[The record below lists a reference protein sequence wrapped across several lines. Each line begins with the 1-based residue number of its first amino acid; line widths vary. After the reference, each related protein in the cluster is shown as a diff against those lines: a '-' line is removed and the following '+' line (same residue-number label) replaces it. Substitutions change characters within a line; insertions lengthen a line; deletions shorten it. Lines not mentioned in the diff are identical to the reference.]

1 MKCQDNKP
9 ANTAI
14 RPGRLVLANLGLDR
28 RIFRALSARAVCLQ
42 SHLFVTANKTSE
54 FRSSIFVG
62 KISFEC
68 YTLKIM

>member
-1 MKCQDNKP
+1 VKCQDNKR

-42 SHLFVTANKTSE
+42 SHLFCDCEQNFIVS
-54 FRSSIFVG
+54 
-62 KISFEC
+62 
-68 YTLKIM
+68 